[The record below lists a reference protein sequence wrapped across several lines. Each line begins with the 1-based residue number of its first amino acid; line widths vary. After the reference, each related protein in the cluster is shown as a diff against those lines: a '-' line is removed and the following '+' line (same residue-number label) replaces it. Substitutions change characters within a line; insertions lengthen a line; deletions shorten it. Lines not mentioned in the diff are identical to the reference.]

1 MLRVLLCNQL
11 CKTLGAQAAI
21 QYLYL
26 LNESNFRIR
35 FPACT
40 DQVRTKM
47 QAMTAADKPDEVMLE
62 DAADCDPVAKEAWE
76 IGEVETVT
84 AIIDIKGVG
93 LMSFWKLKDLLGQVI
108 SISDANYP
116 ETANRLFIINA
127 PALFST
133 AWTYIKSL
141 IDVRTASRVFILG
154 TDYKQALLE
163 HIAPENLPVY
173 LGGMCECESVEGG
186 CRNGD
191 VGCWN
196 EYKGVPW

>member
-1 MLRVLLCNQL
+1 
-11 CKTLGAQAAI
+11 
-21 QYLYL
+21 
-26 LNESNFRIR
+26 
-35 FPACT
+35 
-40 DQVRTKM
+40 M
-47 QAMTAADKPDEVMLE
+47 QAIAAQEAQTPASENEPDY
-62 DAADCDPVAKEAWE
+62 DPVAKEAWE

-84 AIIDIKGVG
+84 AIIDIKSVG

-133 AWTYIKSL
+133 AWSYIKSL

-154 TDYKQALLE
+154 SDYKTSLLE
-163 HIAPENLPVY
+163 HIPSENLPIY
-173 LGGMCECESVEGG
+173 LGGTCECTGVEGG

-196 EYKGVPW
+196 ENKGVPWS

>member
-1 MLRVLLCNQL
+1 M
-11 CKTLGAQAAI
+11 

-40 DQVRTKM
+40 EQVKRRMK
-47 QAMTAADKPDEVMLE
+47 AIAAETEADIGEDPAVTPMSDGEPDY
-62 DAADCDPVAKEAWE
+62 DPVAKEAWE

-84 AIIDIKGVG
+84 AIIDIKGCG
-93 LMSFWKLKDLLGQVI
+93 LMTFWKLKDLLGQVI

-133 AWTYIKSL
+133 AWSYIKSL

-154 TDYKQALLE
+154 SDYKSSLLE
-163 HIAPENLPVY
+163 HIPAENLPAY
-173 LGGMCECESVEGG
+173 LGGSCTCSSVEGG

-196 EYKGVPW
+196 DNKGVPW